1 MDHHCPWVNN
11 CVGSNNYKFFLLFL
25 FWTFLGSL
33 YAAIMGLTRIA
44 TCWGALTTKWY
55 GIHYRQGQP
64 IRDTKA
70 RLEMVRHSLYLLAG
84 KDTCDVSNV
93 TTIILFVTSVILA
106 IFFVAFTACMAS
118 DQFQT
123 LTTDVTGIEYMK
135 EWEEN
140 PRTAFEGL
148 MVACGEPF
156 SIYWFLPVSL
166 PRQCESFYEWSPLDD
181 LDAYDPRDPLIK
193 RHLTKIARGLKEKE
207 MELELQASTKNKSVY
222 QPSKI
227 EDNEEISKNG
237 AGAVVSKDGLRER
250 RR

>member
-1 MDHHCPWVNN
+1 MLPSARHQGHP
-11 CVGSNNYKFFLLFL
+11 FRTTATLF
-25 FWTFLGSL
+25 
-33 YAAIMGLTRIA
+33 
-44 TCWGALTTKWY
+44 
-55 GIHYRQGQP
+55 
-64 IRDTKA
+64 
-70 RLEMVRHSLYLLAG
+70 LLAG

-140 PRTAFEGL
+140 PRTAYEGL

-166 PRQCESFYEWSPLDD
+166 PRQCESFYQWSPLDD
-181 LDAYDPRDPLIK
+181 LDAYDPRDPIIK

-207 MELELQASTKNKSVY
+207 MELELQAPTTTKNSNTHQHVKEEESGKS
-222 QPSKI
+222 S
-227 EDNEEISKNG
+227 NG
-237 AGAVVSKDGLRER
+237 AGAIASKEGLRER